1 MRGDREGVV
10 WCGSGVGG
18 YRLGSGVRLPRLIR
32 EWGAV
37 AAVNG
42 VRVRP

>member
-1 MRGDREGVV
+1 MVRFRGGWLPIGE
-10 WCGSGVGG
+10 W
-18 YRLGSGVRLPRLIR
+18 VRLPRLIR